1 VDPTAP
7 GRDPVTGDAG
17 PGWAW
22 GAYLLEQIEE
32 TALAAAIDFD
42 APVWASN
49 HSVPRRATIT
59 SYLCPSVGEDAS
71 AFAVADAS
79 GAPVDLGAGPIEVGR
94 SHYVASHGQESC
106 WGACGGDT
114 TATIFTDIYTGAKT
128 TITHNGD
135 AAKVADGPFYRN
147 SRTRFADVTDG
158 LSKTIFFGEHSARLS
173 DKTWAGVVPQATT
186 LPKLETPDN
195 GDDAAA
201 TLVLVHSGPS
211 GGEEDPITGD
221 PIIHPVNFPTLHVG
235 QMFADHPGGG
245 NVALGDASVRF
256 VSEDVNLNL
265 WAEYSSIGEGET
277 SNDEL

>member
-1 VDPTAP
+1 
-7 GRDPVTGDAG
+7 
-17 PGWAW
+17 
-22 GAYLLEQIEE
+22 
-32 TALAAAIDFD
+32 
-42 APVWASN
+42 
-49 HSVPRRATIT
+49 
-59 SYLCPSVGEDAS
+59 LCPSVGEDTT

-79 GAPVDLGAGPIEVGR
+79 GNPVDLGAGPIEVGR

-114 TATIFTDIYTGAKT
+114 TATVFTDIYAETTGN
-128 TITHNGD
+128 ISHNGD
-135 AAKVADGPFYRN
+135 VAKVADGPFYRN
-147 SRTRFADVTDG
+147 SRTRFADVSDG

-186 LPKLETPDN
+186 LPKLITPDN

-201 TLVLVHSGPS
+201 TLVLVHGGPS
-211 GGEEDPITGD
+211 GGEFDVFDQI
-221 PIIHPVNFPTLHVG
+221 IIHPVNFPTLHVG
-235 QMFADHPGGG
+235 QMFAEHPGGG

-256 VSEDVNLNL
+256 VSEDVNLIL